1 MVDFGSCGSVTNH
14 SSLEALRAVRE
25 SSLDCL
31 AVYGIDYDDM
41 SFVCYHRRNKGMG
54 GNIER
59 GVVIYG
65 KIGTCYLCFT
75 YTPVFTVNLVLS
87 EVRETES
94 ERSVI
99 GRSYIFI
106 SFL

>member
-1 MVDFGSCGSVTNH
+1 MVDFGSCGSVTNN

-41 SFVCYHRRNKGMG
+41 SFLCYHGSVWGSKGMW

-75 YTPVFTVNLVLS
+75 YTHCL
-87 EVRETES
+87 
-94 ERSVI
+94 
-99 GRSYIFI
+99 YC
-106 SFL
+106 